1 MSNITQ
7 PFSDRIEFID
17 CVSGLTC
24 GLCDKV
30 GEGVKPG
37 MSPVGLKLQSL
48 NSAVKSF
55 PLVIVDVKFVH
66 ELRNL

>member
-17 CVSGLTC
+17 CVFGLTC

-30 GEGVKPG
+30 GKGVKPG

-48 NSAVKSF
+48 NFGVKRF

-66 ELRNL
+66 ELTNL